1 MKPSGRKENMSG
13 WFDEQLRA
21 RIEADEESF
30 SNAFND
36 ISEAVSGRRI
46 FEQSGGGEIDN
57 SANAVE
63 EIAHF
68 YGIRDDFL
76 KKREA
81 RADET
86 LSERL
91 EDIFGTH
98 GVMRRKVEL
107 KEGWYKDASGV
118 YLGTTKEGRYVALM
132 PSRNGYVY
140 KDYSTG
146 RKIRV
151 NSKTQHS
158 LTSEGICFY
167 TPMPA
172 RRLGVKD
179 LAIFA
184 AKSIS
189 VSDAAYIALIT
200 LFITLFSMVTPFLT
214 RIIYSETIYS
224 NDMSGLTAIF
234 VFIMLSGISAAIL
247 QIARGLMLSRIEI
260 KANVSVTAAMMMRM
274 LTLPSDFFKKFSSGE
289 LAQRASAVSLL
300 CTSAAN
306 MIFSAGL
313 TAFISLIY
321 LRQIF
326 IFTPLLVWPALWIMA
341 ALVLSSVI
349 SIIGHSWLMK
359 KTMKLQAKEYGLLF
373 KFITGIQKIKLAGAE
388 RRAFANWAGHYKH
401 LAKLEYDPPLFLK
414 LTPVMQPIITLIGTF
429 VLYLRA
435 FQTGVTPE
443 DFMAFMASYGLMSG
457 AFISFCTVTLSM
469 SAISPM
475 LDLIKPVLEAE
486 PEISHGKVLSRIRG
500 SIELNNVSF
509 RYSKKAPFVLDKLSL
524 RIHFGE
530 YVAIVGKSGCGKST
544 LMRLLLG
551 FEQPDSGVVY
561 YDGNDLKT
569 LDLKHLRK
577 HIGCVMQNSGLF
589 PGSIYS
595 NITISAPQLSENEAW
610 EAAEMA
616 GIAND
621 IREMPMMMNTMIS
634 EGAGTISGGQR
645 QRIIIARAIAPRPKI
660 LLFDEATSALDNI
673 TQKIVSDSLDKLK
686 CTRVV
691 IAHRLS
697 TVRNCDRIIVIDSGH
712 VAEEGKYEELISRKG
727 LFASLVERQK
737 LGEAL

>member
-1 MKPSGRKENMSG
+1 MSG

-21 RIEADEESF
+21 RIQADEESF

-76 KKREA
+76 KKREV
-81 RADET
+81 RPNET

-98 GVMRRKVEL
+98 GIMRRNVEL

-179 LAIFA
+179 LAVFA

-289 LAQRASAVSLL
+289 LAQRASAVS
-300 CTSAAN
+300 
-306 MIFSAGL
+306 
-313 TAFISLIY
+313 
-321 LRQIF
+321 
-326 IFTPLLVWPALWIMA
+326 
-341 ALVLSSVI
+341 
-349 SIIGHSWLMK
+349 
-359 KTMKLQAKEYGLLF
+359 
-373 KFITGIQKIKLAGAE
+373 
-388 RRAFANWAGHYKH
+388 
-401 LAKLEYDPPLFLK
+401 
-414 LTPVMQPIITLIGTF
+414 
-429 VLYLRA
+429 
-435 FQTGVTPE
+435 
-443 DFMAFMASYGLMSG
+443 
-457 AFISFCTVTLSM
+457 
-469 SAISPM
+469 
-475 LDLIKPVLEAE
+475 
-486 PEISHGKVLSRIRG
+486 
-500 SIELNNVSF
+500 
-509 RYSKKAPFVLDKLSL
+509 
-524 RIHFGE
+524 
-530 YVAIVGKSGCGKST
+530 
-544 LMRLLLG
+544 
-551 FEQPDSGVVY
+551 
-561 YDGNDLKT
+561 
-569 LDLKHLRK
+569 
-577 HIGCVMQNSGLF
+577 
-589 PGSIYS
+589 
-595 NITISAPQLSENEAW
+595 
-610 EAAEMA
+610 
-616 GIAND
+616 
-621 IREMPMMMNTMIS
+621 
-634 EGAGTISGGQR
+634 
-645 QRIIIARAIAPRPKI
+645 
-660 LLFDEATSALDNI
+660 
-673 TQKIVSDSLDKLK
+673 
-686 CTRVV
+686 
-691 IAHRLS
+691 
-697 TVRNCDRIIVIDSGH
+697 
-712 VAEEGKYEELISRKG
+712 
-727 LFASLVERQK
+727 
-737 LGEAL
+737 